1 MLRKAA
7 AAAGTAAFLGAAS
20 SAVATCDDAKKVAD
34 AKKVVTDTKKADP
47 KSMAELQLGL
57 TTKARRVFVTGGID
71 DESAKVVIQQLL
83 HLEAEAPGAPISMHI
98 MSGGGKVYAGLAI
111 LDVMRSLSS
120 PVHTTCLGHCE
131 SMAAVLLACGEPGR
145 RYTLPNARVMI
156 HQPVRGA
163 SPSKSS
169 AKEALIQAQAIDQSR
184 LRLCQL
190 LAESTGRPLAEL
202 EALMDHDCYCSAT
215 EAKELGLVDHV
226 CGKGHFSPARERG
239 GSAAAGA

>member
-1 MLRKAA
+1 MSAVA
-7 AAAGTAAFLGAAS
+7 VAAFAAS
-20 SAVATCDDAKKVAD
+20 STLAACDDSKKTAS
-34 AKKVVTDTKKADP
+34 KKPDP
-47 KSMAELQLGL
+47 KSMAELQLGV
-57 TTKARRVFVTGGID
+57 TTKQRRVFVTGSMD

-83 HLEAEAPGAPISMHI
+83 HLEAEDPGAPIGMHI

-145 RYTLPNARVMI
+145 RYALPNARVMI
-156 HQPVRGA
+156 HQPVRGGSA
-163 SPSKSS
+163 SKSS

-202 EALMDHDCYCSAT
+202 EALMDHDHYCSAA
-215 EAKELGLVDHV
+215 EAKELRLVDHIV
-226 CGKGHFSPARERG
+226 QGKGHFSAEPVTELAPEIE

>member
-7 AAAGTAAFLGAAS
+7 SFAAAVAAS
-20 SAVATCDDAKKVAD
+20 SAIAACD
-34 AKKVVTDTKKADP
+34 DTKKAARKPIDP
-47 KSMAELQLGL
+47 KSLAELQLSL
-57 TTKARRVFVTGGID
+57 TTKQRRVFVTGSID
-71 DESAKVVIQQLL
+71 DESAKVVIQTLL
-83 HLEAEAPGAPISMHI
+83 HLEAEDPGTPIGMHI

-120 PVHTTCLGHCE
+120 PVHTTCVGHCE

-145 RYTLPNARVMI
+145 RYALPNARVMI

-202 EALMDHDCYCSAT
+202 EALMDHDHYCSAD
-215 EAKELGLVDHV
+215 EARELGLVDHIG
-226 CGKGHFSPARERG
+226 GKGHFYPAPAPEG
-239 GSAAAGA
+239 AEMPAAPT